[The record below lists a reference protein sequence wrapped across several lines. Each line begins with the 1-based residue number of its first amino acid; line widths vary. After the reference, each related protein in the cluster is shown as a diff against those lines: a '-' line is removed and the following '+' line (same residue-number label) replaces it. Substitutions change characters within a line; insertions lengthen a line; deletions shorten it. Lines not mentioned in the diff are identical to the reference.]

1 VREVELMI
9 EMINYRARQKSEKKP
24 TILRYEHRVF
34 LDKGMKKY
42 DALLKELAK
51 M

>member
-1 VREVELMI
+1 MI
-9 EMINYRARQKSEKKP
+9 EVINYRAKPKSEKKP
-24 TILRYEHRVF
+24 TILRYEYRVS